1 MTKEKKADMEAAT
14 AEFEHEIHLAVQ
26 QGAITDK
33 FDWQAIVTRESD
45 GEPFIVLL
53 TVGRVRGEKKDG
65 EKA

>member
-1 MTKEKKADMEAAT
+1 MSKEKKADMEAAT

-33 FDWQAIVTRESD
+33 FDWKAVVMRESD
-45 GEPFIVLL
+45 GEPFLVLL
-53 TVGRVRGEKKDG
+53 TIGRVGENKDG